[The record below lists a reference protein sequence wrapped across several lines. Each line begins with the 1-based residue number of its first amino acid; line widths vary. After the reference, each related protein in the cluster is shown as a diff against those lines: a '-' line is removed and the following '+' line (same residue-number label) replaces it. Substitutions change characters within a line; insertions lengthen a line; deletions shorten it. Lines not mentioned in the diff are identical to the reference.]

1 MNPLPHIVLLF
12 LYLNITGQKDLFA
25 NGQDHP
31 GMEKGVPT
39 IKDSNFVLKGRIT
52 GRKKGIIKLIYSDKN
67 GNHILDSTE
76 IRNGRFRFRGP
87 ISEPT
92 KVFLEG
98 PVASHDMNDPN
109 FTSFFV
115 EPHEIRIS
123 LVVDNFKNAVVTG
136 SKTQLEQMELNRST
150 APVFKEMEPL
160 AKEYQDLA
168 RQYRQAVKA
177 KKDVDRLEELQEK
190 MDLLQRDFEP
200 YRARIRQIEYEFFT
214 RFPQSFVTAYQLRVY
229 ADELPLDS
237 LQHFYDQLGPTR
249 QSIPGREIARQ
260 IERRK
265 LEAPKLP
272 QQN

>member
-1 MNPLPHIVLLF
+1 MNLLPHIVLLF

-237 LQHFYDQLGPTR
+237 LQHFYDKLGPTR